1 MKTKVFVFFL
11 FLLSQFIQSQTYK
24 GKVID
29 ANTKEALETVS
40 VYFDGTTIG
49 TITNNEGFF
58 SIELPDNKNTK
69 SLLVI
74 SFVGYQTLTISSDS
88 LKLNTT
94 YNLIEKET
102 SLGEVILFDDWSR
115 QKKLNIFRRQFLGS
129 DKASLKCEIKNEDA
143 IRLVYSK
150 SNNQLYASTNEPIII
165 INKALGYKVYYDLV
179 DFEVSFTDCLDCFK
193 GIKTV
198 FYSGTSRFEELNLK
212 KVKPK
217 YIKER
222 EKSYFGSLLHFMR
235 SLSTNATEIDGFK
248 FFIKTPAK
256 ESELYFNTNVAAVF
270 EITKILGLVKVK
282 LFQENKVIVRYNTI
296 EQSALL
302 IEDEDKFFLI
312 DDFGIHSPVD
322 KIIFGGRFGNS
333 RISTMLPNN
342 YYPN

>member
-1 MKTKVFVFFL
+1 MKTRVFVFFL
-11 FLLSQFIQSQTYK
+11 ILLSQFIQSQTYQ
-24 GKVID
+24 GKVLD
-29 ANTKEALETVS
+29 AITSEPLETVS

-49 TITNNEGFF
+49 TITNSEGFF

-74 SFVGYQTLTISSDS
+74 SFVGYQTLTINSTS
-88 LKLNTT
+88 LKQNTT

-102 SLGEVILFDDWSR
+102 SLDEVVLFDDWSR

-129 DKASLKCEIKNEDA
+129 DKATLKCEIKNEDV
-143 IRLVYSK
+143 IKLVYSK

-179 DFEVSFTDCLDCFK
+179 DFEVTFTNCLNCFR
-193 GIKTV
+193 GVKTV
-198 FYSGTSRFEELNLK
+198 FYSGTSRFEELSVK
-212 KVKPK
+212 KVKSK
-217 YIKER
+217 YIKAR

-235 SLSTNATEIDGFK
+235 VLSTNETDKFGFK
-248 FFIKTPAK
+248 FFIKAPARD
-256 ESELYFNTNVAAVF
+256 SELYFNTNVETVF
-270 EITKILGLVKVK
+270 EIIKNEDLVKVK
-282 LFQENKVIVRYNTI
+282 LLQENKVVIRYNII

-302 IEDEDKFFLI
+302 IQDEDKTFFI

-333 RISTMLPNN
+333 RLSTMLPNN